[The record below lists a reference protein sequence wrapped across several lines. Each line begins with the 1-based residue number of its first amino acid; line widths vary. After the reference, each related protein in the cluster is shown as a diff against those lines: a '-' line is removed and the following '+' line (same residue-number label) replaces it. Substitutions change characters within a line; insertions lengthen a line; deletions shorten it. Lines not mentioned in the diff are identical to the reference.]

1 MRLLCHVLLLA
12 LSFIGT
18 ASAEPWQ
25 VPVLVYHR
33 FHPTTA
39 SSATVVT
46 TPLFTRQMEAI
57 AAAGIPVIPLRAL
70 LDGRPIPPHAIV
82 ITADDGHSSVYTEM
96 FPVLRRLNFPAT
108 LFLNPP
114 ALGHGSYLSWA
125 QIEEMRASG
134 LIEAE
139 PHTMTH
145 PDFRAERSRRTP
157 EEFFALVTRELTGSR
172 EVLRTRLHTPADIL
186 AWPFGIHDPSLEAAA
201 AAAGYRAAF
210 ALGGRPA
217 REDETPFAFS
227 RYQVYETDGLDRF
240 RQVLAG
246 VPRGSRR

>member
-1 MRLLCHVLLLA
+1 MRLLCHVLLLVLA
-12 LSFIGT
+12 LTGT
-18 ASAEPWQ
+18 AAAEPWQ

-39 SSATVVT
+39 SAATVVT

-57 AAAGIPVIPLRAL
+57 AAAGIPVLPLRAL
-70 LDGRPIPPHAIV
+70 LDGRPIPPRAIV
-82 ITADDGHSSVYTEM
+82 LTADDGHGSVYTEM
-96 FPVLRRLNFPAT
+96 FPVLRRLNFPVT

-114 ALGHGSYLSWA
+114 VLGHGNFLSWA

-134 LIEAE
+134 LVEVE

-145 PDFRAERSRRTP
+145 PDFRAERARRTP
-157 EEFFALVTRELTGSR
+157 EDFTALVTRELTAAR
-172 EVLRTRLHTPADIL
+172 AALRTRLGTPADIL
-186 AWPFGIHDPSLEAAA
+186 AWPFGIHDPDLEAAA
-201 AAAGYRAAF
+201 QAAGYRAAF

-217 REDETPFAFS
+217 REGEPLFALS

-246 VPRGSRR
+246 VPRIPRR